1 MSPRSQRG
9 SAPSFLAIL
18 AGVTLTAI
26 GVASFAQE
34 HHPATASAAIS
45 PAEALDKLK
54 AGNKR
59 FVEQKPSDK
68 ALAQRRAATANGQQP
83 YAIILACA
91 DSRVAP
97 ELIFDETI
105 GDLFV
110 IRVAGNVVDPDV
122 LGSIEYAVE
131 HLGTRL
137 IVVLGHDKCG
147 AVTAALSD
155 EPLHGNLGELI
166 HKVDGGK
173 GLPADKAAAL
183 AEAVRHNAIH
193 QAQEML
199 SKSEP
204 IKKAVDEHQV
214 QVESA
219 VYSLDSGTVSWLPA
233 SGH

>member
-1 MSPRSQRG
+1 MR
-9 SAPSFLAIL
+9 SFLVVLI
-18 AGVTLTAI
+18 
-26 GVASFAQE
+26 
-34 HHPATASAAIS
+34 SAAALSGIGARS
-45 PAEALDKLK
+45 LAQDHGAAVAGMAPQEALEKLK

-59 FVEQKPSDK
+59 FVDMKLSDK
-68 ALAQRRAATANGQQP
+68 ELAKRRTATANGQQP